1 MARPVSNKRYTDE
14 LGDILDLIDH
24 INSYLSIG
32 RGRSTGKA
40 PKAQS
45 DRQLLRLLK
54 SKYHLLEN
62 DIGEIQR
69 IVAGKKIVTSKKV
82 GKIKAVP
89 SAVTEED
96 RARTKEQIDALI
108 KKIGITIRASGLSE
122 SEFLRKVK
130 GNLSVRKGKI
140 LSVLHQTREK
150 KAK

>member
-1 MARPVSNKRYTDE
+1 MARPTGNKRYTDE

-32 RGRSTGKA
+32 RRRSTGKA
-40 PKAQS
+40 AKAQS

-54 SKYHLLEN
+54 SKYHLSEN
-62 DIGEIQR
+62 DIGEIQK
-69 IVAGKKIVTSKKV
+69 IVAGKKIITTKKT
-82 GKIKAVP
+82 GKITKAAT
-89 SAVTEED
+89 AVSEED

-108 KKIGITIRASGLSE
+108 KKIGITIRASGLNE

-150 KAK
+150 KTK